1 MVTLAVAY
9 AVLEE
14 GLTTMS
20 LFNPDY
26 AEAHLLDNGFIPQL
40 GIAGPWTV
48 AVLTLHAVWSIS
60 VPIALIEELA
70 APRRTTP
77 WLGGIGLAIAGILF
91 LFGIVANTIF
101 SMFTYHF
108 VATVPQLVGA
118 GIVFVVLVVG
128 AMLLGRSPSV
138 EPVTGTR
145 PAPNPW
151 LVGLASFVATGLFKA
166 LPIASGLYRAI
177 QELVPALP
185 DVWPPWLLVFLVLA
199 LDAGAIITVLAWSRL
214 DGWGGAHRL
223 ALAGGALLTY
233 AWTAFPQRPVIP
245 VSPGVDLI
253 GNVVFA
259 LGAIVLLV
267 VAARRVR
274 RHASSTQGAIEPREE
289 PRSVRLRAAH
299 DGEAQ
304 PA

>member
-1 MVTLAVAY
+1 
-9 AVLEE
+9 
-14 GLTTMS
+14 
-20 LFNPDY
+20 
-26 AEAHLLDNGFIPQL
+26 
-40 GIAGPWTV
+40 
-48 AVLTLHAVWSIS
+48 
-60 VPIALIEELA
+60 
-70 APRRTTP
+70 
-77 WLGGIGLAIAGILF
+77 
-91 LFGIVANTIF
+91 
-101 SMFTYHF
+101 
-108 VATVPQLVGA
+108 
-118 GIVFVVLVVG
+118 
-128 AMLLGRSPSV
+128 MLLGRSPSA
-138 EPVTGTR
+138 EPVTRTG

-151 LVGLASFVATGLFKA
+151 LVGLASFVATGIFKA

-185 DVWPPWLLVFLVLA
+185 DVWPPWLLVFLVFA

-214 DGWGGAHRL
+214 DGWGGAQRL

-259 LGAIVLLV
+259 LGAVVLLV

-274 RHASSTQGAIEPREE
+274 RRASSTHDAIERREE
-289 PRSVRLRAAH
+289 PRSARLRAAH
-299 DGEAQ
+299 DGKAQ